1 MVVHPNTALNITV
14 ATHGVYETFPGGR
27 VIPMSISP
35 EGTPGATISAT
46 GIALNTSRELN

>member
-1 MVVHPNTALNITV
+1 MVDHTKTVFNITV
-14 ATHGVYETFPGGR
+14 ATHGDVEAFPGGR